1 MSLRSRFSAQTR
13 CPSSRRQRPVL
24 APLATAVGTLSLLG
38 LCAAAHAQEA
48 PDAKPATPQVTPE
61 AAQAA
66 VAPSGAASGAASNAA
81 PSRMDSV
88 VIYGSVQRDTG
99 FAPTQGITA
108 GKAPMRLLE
117 TPRSMSV
124 VTREVMDSR
133 QITNLQQALQTVPGV
148 SPVNFGRRGFDD
160 INIRG
165 FRSTESIL
173 IDGLVQSPGMW
184 TRLTS
189 YAYERFEVLKGASS
203 ILYGQVQPGGLVN
216 AVSKRPEA
224 VRRLDGGIDL
234 GSFNSRTLSA
244 DINEPLSANG
254 RTALRIT
261 AQTSDGDDAT
271 DFVWRKDRWVSP
283 SLSIDLGRDTD
294 FVIFTSY
301 SHSQWIRQQ
310 GTTPYGTL
318 LPNPNGTV
326 DRTMFTG
333 DASFG
338 GYDVEQKTVGYSLEH
353 RFNPGLTLRQGV
365 RYEEEAGTGN
375 FVALQALQ
383 ANRRLQNRSATRQ
396 YLDFDIVA
404 TDTSMLAKLQTG
416 PVAHQL
422 VVGVDARRGHSRQ
435 GSRSCTIAPLDLFN
449 PQYGVPATCPA
460 NLTADAPST
469 PSAAGLYVQDQLK
482 FGQGWTVLAGLRRDH
497 SRERIDDR
505 VRGTRTLKTDSATVG
520 SAGLVKEFLPGWSA
534 YVSWSESFLPVSGQ
548 DFNGRAFDPETGS
561 QWEWGLKHEAADGRL
576 TGSLALFD
584 LKRQNVTTADPD
596 NTGFS
601 VQTGEQQARGV
612 ELELGAR
619 LPGGLSVTAG
629 YAYTDARVTRDNNAA
644 ILGKPINLQPLHAA
658 TLWAL
663 YKPQAFANWTVGIG
677 GRAVSRQRGN
687 LPFTLPGYAVL
698 DTSVGYSGSTWRV
711 NAGLKN
717 VLDRDY
723 FDGAINA
730 NVVSPALGRTWTLSL
745 QLSY

>member
-1 MSLRSRFSAQTR
+1 M
-13 CPSSRRQRPVL
+13 PNSSRCALQLTRL
-24 APLATAVGTLSLLG
+24 MSAISLLG
-38 LCAAAHAQEA
+38 LQAVAQAQEA
-48 PDAKPATPQVTPE
+48 AMPADM
-61 AAQAA
+61 AASAS
-66 VAPSGAASGAASNAA
+66 VAPK
-81 PSRMDSV
+81 MDAV

-216 AVSKRPEA
+216 AVSKRPEQF
-224 VRRLDGGIDL
+224 RRLDGGIEI
-234 GSFNSRTLSA
+234 GSFNQRTLSA
-244 DINEPLSANG
+244 DINQPLSANG
-254 RTALRIT
+254 RTALRVT
-261 AQTSDGDDAT
+261 AQLANGDDAT
-271 DFVWRKDRWVSP
+271 DYVYRKDRWVSP
-283 SLSIDLGRDTD
+283 ALSIDLGRDTD

-301 SHSQWIRQQ
+301 ATSEWMRQQ
-310 GTTPYGTL
+310 GTSPYGTL

-326 DRTMFTG
+326 RRTMFTG
-333 DASFG
+333 EPSFG
-338 GYDVEQKTVGYSLEH
+338 VYDVEQKTLGYSLEH
-353 RFNPGLTLRQGV
+353 RFNPQLTLRQGV
-365 RYEEEAGTGN
+365 RYEEESGTGN
-375 FVALQALQ
+375 FVALGVLQ
-383 ANRRLQNRSATRQ
+383 PNRRLQNRTATRQ
-396 YLDFDIVA
+396 YLDFDIIA
-404 TDTSMLAKLQTG
+404 TDTSVLAKVQTG
-416 PVAHQL
+416 PVDHQL
-422 VVGVDARRGHSRQ
+422 VVGLDARKGHSRQ

-449 PQYGVPATCPA
+449 PVYGVSATCPA
-460 NLTADAPST
+460 NLTAFAPST
-469 PSAAGLYVQDQLK
+469 LTAAGLYVQDQLR
-482 FGQGWTVLAGLRRDH
+482 FGEGWTALLGLRRDH
-497 SRERIDDR
+497 SRERLEDR
-505 VRGTRTLKTDSATVG
+505 VRNTGSLKQDSATVG
-520 SAGLVKEFLPGWSA
+520 SAGLVKEFAPGWST

-548 DFNGRAFDPETGS
+548 SFSGALFVPETGE
-561 QWEWGLKHEAADGRL
+561 QWELGLKHEAAGGRI

-584 LKRQNVTTADPD
+584 LTRQNVTTSDPV

-601 VQTGEQQARGV
+601 VQTGEQRSRGL

-619 LPGGLSVTAG
+619 LTGGLSLTAG
-629 YAYTDARVTRDNNAA
+629 YAYTDAKVTRDNNTA
-644 ILGKPINLQPLHAA
+644 ILGLPINLQPRHAA
-658 TLWAL
+658 TLWTL
-663 YKPQAFANWTVGIG
+663 YKLPSLPDLTLGLG
-677 GRAVSRQRGN
+677 GRVVSEQRGS
-687 LPFTLPGYAVL
+687 LPFKLPGYAVADASL
-698 DTSVGYSGSTWRV
+698 GYRGPTWRV
-711 NAGLKN
+711 TAGVKN
-717 VLDRDY
+717 LLDKNY

-730 NVVSPALGRTWTLSL
+730 NVVSPALGRTWTLGL

>member
-1 MSLRSRFSAQTR
+1 MRVVRSFALS
-13 CPSSRRQRPVL
+13 PF
-24 APLATAVGTLSLLG
+24 AVALG
-38 LCAAAHAQEA
+38 LLSAAAHAQQAPASPAPSASAPEA
-48 PDAKPATPQVTPE
+48 PLD
-61 AAQAA
+61 
-66 VAPSGAASGAASNAA
+66 AASTTEPGT
-81 PSRMDSV
+81 RKMDSV

-216 AVSKRPEA
+216 AVSKRPEEI
-224 VRRLDGGIDL
+224 RRLDGGIDI

-254 RTALRIT
+254 RTALRVT

-271 DFVWRKDRWVSP
+271 DQVWRKDRWISP
-283 SLSIDLGRDTD
+283 SLSIDFGRDTD

-301 SHSQWIRQQ
+301 SNSKWIRQQ

-318 LPNPNGTV
+318 LPNPNGIV
-326 DRTMFTG
+326 RRTLFTG

-338 GYDVEQKTVGYSLEH
+338 GYDVEQKTLGYSLEH
-353 RFNPGLTLRQGV
+353 RFNPALTLRQGV
-365 RYEEEAGTGN
+365 RYEEESGTGN

-383 ANRRLQNRSATRQ
+383 SNRRLQNRSATRQ

-404 TDTSMLAKLQTG
+404 TDTSLLYKVDTG
-416 PVAHQL
+416 PVAHQWVL
-422 VVGVDARRGHSRQ
+422 GVDARRGHSRQ

-460 NLTADAPST
+460 DLTAFAPST
-469 PSAAGLYVQDQLK
+469 LTAAGLYLQDQMK
-482 FGQGWTVLAGLRRDH
+482 FGDGWTALAGVRRDF
-497 SRERIDDR
+497 SRERLEDR
-505 VRGTRTLKTDSATVG
+505 IRNTRALKKDSATVG
-520 SAGLVKEFLPGWSA
+520 SAGLVKEFLPGWST

-548 DFNGRAFDPETGS
+548 DFDGKPFVPETGK
-561 QWEWGLKHEAADGRL
+561 QLEWGLKHESADGRL
-576 TGSLALFD
+576 TGSLAIFD
-584 LKRQNVTTADPD
+584 LKRRNVTTSDPV

-601 VQTGEQQARGV
+601 VQTGEQQSRGV

-619 LPGGLSVTAG
+619 LKDGLSV
-629 YAYTDARVTRDNNAA
+629 DR
-644 ILGKPINLQPLHAA
+644 K
-658 TLWAL
+658 
-663 YKPQAFANWTVGIG
+663 
-677 GRAVSRQRGN
+677 
-687 LPFTLPGYAVL
+687 
-698 DTSVGYSGSTWRV
+698 SVV
-711 NAGLKN
+711 
-717 VLDRDY
+717 
-723 FDGAINA
+723 
-730 NVVSPALGRTWTLSL
+730 
-745 QLSY
+745 

>member
-1 MSLRSRFSAQTR
+1 MPIALS
-13 CPSSRRQRPVL
+13 
-24 APLATAVGTLSLLG
+24 PLAAALGLLSL
-38 LCAAAHAQEA
+38 AAAHAQQA
-48 PDAKPATPQVTPE
+48 PAAPE
-61 AAQAA
+61 EG
-66 VAPSGAASGAASNAA
+66 APSATAAASTAASAAAAGNAA
-81 PSRMDSV
+81 ANANANAGASDEPRKMDSV

-108 GKAPMRLLE
+108 GKAEMRLLE

-224 VRRLDGGIDL
+224 VRRLDGGIDI

-254 RTALRIT
+254 RTALRVT

-271 DFVWRKDRWVSP
+271 DDVWRKDRWVSP
-283 SLSIDLGRDTD
+283 SLSIDFGRDTD

-301 SHSQWIRQQ
+301 STSKWIRQQ

-326 DRTMFTG
+326 RRTMFTG

-338 GYDVEQKTVGYSLEH
+338 GYDVEQKTAGYSLEH
-353 RFNPGLTLRQGV
+353 RFTPALTLRQGV
-365 RYEEEAGTGN
+365 RYEEESGTGN

-396 YLDFDIVA
+396 YLDFDILA
-404 TDTSMLAKLQTG
+404 TDTSVLAKVDIG
-416 PVAHQL
+416 PVAHQV
-422 VVGVDARRGHSRQ
+422 VVGLDARRGHSRQ

-460 NLTADAPST
+460 ALSSFAPST
-469 PSAAGLYVQDQLK
+469 LTVAGLYLQDQLK
-482 FGQGWTVLAGLRRDH
+482 FGDGWTALVGVRRDH
-497 SRERIDDR
+497 SRERIEDK
-505 VRGTRTLKTDSATVG
+505 VRNTQSLKTDSATVG
-520 SAGLVKEFLPGWSA
+520 SAGLVKEFLPGWST

-548 DFNGRAFDPETGS
+548 DFDGKGFVPETGK
-561 QWEWGLKHEAADGRL
+561 QWEWGLKHEALDGRL
-576 TGSLALFD
+576 TGSIAVFD
-584 LKRQNVTTADPD
+584 LKRRNVTTSDPV

-601 VQTGEQQARGV
+601 VQTGEQQSRGV
-612 ELELGAR
+612 ELEVGAR
-619 LPGGLSVTAG
+619 LKDGLSLTAG
-629 YAYTDARVTRDNNAA
+629 YAYTDARVTRDNNTA

-663 YKPQAFANWTVGIG
+663 YKPTWLPNWTLGLG
-677 GRAVSRQRGN
+677 GRAVSQQRGN
-687 LPFTLPGYAVL
+687 LPFTLPGYAVV
-698 DTSVGYSGSTWRV
+698 DASVGYSGPTWRV

-717 VLDRDY
+717 LLDKDY

-730 NVVSPALGRTWTLSL
+730 NVVSPALGRTWTVSL
-745 QLSY
+745 QVSY

>member
-1 MSLRSRFSAQTR
+1 MSFRLHRRSTLPRPCAPALHPVVIAVFIALSAPGAIALAQT
-13 CPSSRRQRPVL
+13 PPASASAS
-24 APLATAVGTLSLLG
+24 AP
-38 LCAAAHAQEA
+38 
-48 PDAKPATPQVTPE
+48 
-61 AAQAA
+61 
-66 VAPSGAASGAASNAA
+66 ASGAPVAPGATAA
-81 PSRMDSV
+81 PAAPADAASEAEPRRMDSV

-108 GKAPMRLLE
+108 GKAEMRLLE

-216 AVSKRPEA
+216 AVSKRPET
-224 VRRLDGGIDL
+224 VRRLDGGVDI

-254 RTALRIT
+254 RTGLRIT

-271 DFVWRKDRWVSP
+271 DQVWRKDRWISP
-283 SLSIDLGRDTD
+283 SLSIDFGRDTEV
-294 FVIFTSY
+294 VIFSSY

-326 DRTMFTG
+326 DRRMFTG
-333 DASFG
+333 DTAFG
-338 GYDVEQKTVGYSLEH
+338 GYDVEQKTLGYSLEH
-353 RFNPGLTLRQGV
+353 RFDPALTLRQGV
-365 RYEEEAGTGN
+365 RYEEESGTGN

-396 YLDFDIVA
+396 YLDYDLLA
-404 TDTSMLAKLQTG
+404 TDTSLLYRADTG

-422 VVGVDARRGHSRQ
+422 VVGLDARRGHSRQ
-435 GSRSCTIAPLDLFN
+435 GSRACTIAPLDLFN
-449 PQYGVPATCPA
+449 PQYGMPATCPA
-460 NLTADAPST
+460 NLTAFAPST
-469 PSAAGLYVQDQLK
+469 LTVAGLYLQDQMK
-482 FGQGWTVLAGLRRDH
+482 FGAGWTALVGLRRDH
-497 SRERIDDR
+497 SRERLEDR
-505 VRGTRTLKTDSATVG
+505 VRNTQSLKTDAATVG
-520 SAGLVKEFLPGWSA
+520 SAGLVKEFLPGWST

-548 DFNGRAFDPETGS
+548 DFDGKGFVPETGK
-561 QWEWGLKHEAADGRL
+561 QWEWGLKHESADGRL

-584 LKRQNVTTADPD
+584 LKRRNVTTSDPV

-601 VQTGEQQARGV
+601 VQTGEQQSRGV
-612 ELELGAR
+612 ELEVGAR
-619 LPGGLSVTAG
+619 LKDGLSLTAG

-663 YKPQAFANWTVGIG
+663 YKPAALPNWTLGLG
-677 GRAVSRQRGN
+677 GRAVSRQRGS
-687 LPFTLPGYAVL
+687 LPFALPGYAVV
-698 DTSVGYSGSTWRV
+698 DASVGYAGPAWRV

-717 VLDRDY
+717 LLDKDY

>member
-1 MSLRSRFSAQTR
+1 MTLRSPLPGASLTL
-13 CPSSRRQRPVL
+13 PSLPPIAIALSMLLL
-24 APLATAVGTLSLLG
+24 AS
-38 LCAAAHAQEA
+38 
-48 PDAKPATPQVTPE
+48 
-61 AAQAA
+61 AAQAQQRPQTEQTPQAPQAAAAADEQPSSASA
-66 VAPSGAASGAASNAA
+66 VAAGAE
-81 PSRMDSV
+81 PRKMDSV

-99 FAPTQGITA
+99 FTPTQGITA

-216 AVSKRPEA
+216 AVSKRPEP
-224 VRRLDGGIDL
+224 VRRLDGGIDI
-234 GSFNSRTLSA
+234 GSFNSRTVSA

-254 RTALRIT
+254 RTALRVT

-271 DFVWRKDRWVSP
+271 DQVWRKDRWLSP

-294 FVIFTSY
+294 LVFFSSY

-318 LPNPNGTV
+318 LPNPNGPV
-326 DRTMFTG
+326 RRTMFTG
-333 DASFG
+333 DPSFG
-338 GYDVEQKTVGYSLEH
+338 GYDVEQKTIGYSLEH
-353 RFNPGLTLRQGV
+353 RFNPALSLRQGV
-365 RYEEEAGTGN
+365 RYEEESGTGN

-396 YLDFDIVA
+396 YLDYDILA
-404 TDTSMLAKLQTG
+404 TDTSLMAKAQTG
-416 PVAHQL
+416 PVAHQV
-422 VVGVDARRGHSRQ
+422 VVGLDARRGHSRQ

-449 PQYGVPATCPA
+449 PQYGVPAACPA
-460 NLTADAPST
+460 NLSSFAPST
-469 PSAAGLYVQDQLK
+469 LTVAGLYVQDQMK
-482 FGQGWTVLAGLRRDH
+482 FGQGWTALLGLRSDH
-497 SRERIDDR
+497 SRERIEDR
-505 VRGTRTLKTDSATVG
+505 VRNTRSLKRDSATVG
-520 SAGLVKEFLPGWSA
+520 SAGLVKEVLPGWSTYA
-534 YVSWSESFLPVSGQ
+534 SWSESFLPVSGQ
-548 DFNGRAFDPETGS
+548 DFNGRPFVPETGK
-561 QWEWGLKHEAADGRL
+561 QWELGLKHEAADGRL
-576 TGSLALFD
+576 TGSLAVFD
-584 LKRQNVTTADPD
+584 LKRQNVTTSDPV

-601 VQTGEQQARGV
+601 VQTGEQQSRGV
-612 ELELGAR
+612 ELEIGAR
-619 LPGGLSVTAG
+619 LRDGLSLTAG
-629 YAYTDARVTRDNNAA
+629 YAYTDARVTRDNNTA

-663 YKPQAFANWTVGIG
+663 YKPTWLPNWTLGLG
-677 GRAVSRQRGN
+677 GRAVSEQRGN
-687 LPFTLPGYAVL
+687 LPFTLPGYAVV
-698 DTSVGYSGSTWRV
+698 DASVGYSAPTWRI

-717 VLDRDY
+717 LLDKDY

-730 NVVSPALGRTWTLSL
+730 NVVSPALGRTWTVSL